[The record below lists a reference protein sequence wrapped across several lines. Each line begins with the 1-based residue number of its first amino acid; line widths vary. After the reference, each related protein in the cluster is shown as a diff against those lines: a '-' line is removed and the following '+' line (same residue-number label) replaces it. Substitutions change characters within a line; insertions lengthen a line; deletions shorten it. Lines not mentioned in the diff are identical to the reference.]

1 MLFMN
6 RHTPISESF
15 DFEGD
20 YGEGYEALARA
31 LIPGYLSSFRQAVAL
46 LEGRLGSDA
55 HVLVVGAGTGIEI
68 ITIQIAQ
75 PAWRCTGVDPSF
87 QMVEIAR
94 DRIAAAALGDGVE
107 LHNEYVHDLPEDIR
121 FDAAT
126 CFNVMHFL
134 EDDGSK
140 EQLLQS
146 ISDRLD
152 PGAPFILFDLHGTR
166 TDPEY
171 DEQYAAWRAYWR
183 IQGLD
188 EEDRAAFQAKI
199 DTGIRWI
206 PETRILELL
215 AATGFED
222 VRPFFRGLLYGGWMV
237 RHV

>member
-1 MLFMN
+1 MN
-6 RHTPISESF
+6 RNISINESF

-20 YGEGYEALARA
+20 YGEEYEALARA

-68 ITIQIAQ
+68 ITIQMIQ
-75 PAWRCTGVDPSF
+75 PAWRCTGVDPSS

-94 DRIAAAALGDGVE
+94 DRIFEADLGDGVD
-107 LHNEYVHDLPEDIR
+107 LRNGYVHDLPADVR

-140 EQLLQS
+140 ERLLQS
-146 ISDRLD
+146 ISNRLD

-183 IQGLD
+183 IQGMN

-199 DTGIRWI
+199 DMGIRWI
-206 PETRILELL
+206 PESRIFELL
-215 AATGFED
+215 KATSFVD
-222 VRPFFRGLLYGGWMV
+222 VRRFFRGLLYGGWIA
-237 RHV
+237 RHT